1 MFNLFKKRLVA
12 EKDISRLEIVSA
24 GSPFAYA
31 EAYRSLRTNLNFVTH
46 LKKYRKL
53 LLTSSLPNEGKSSVA
68 INLAYILAEN
78 GYRVILIDCDLR
90 NPMLHKYLRA
100 QRYRMTGLSTV
111 LSGTCTVEEAI
122 ARFSDLKFHLMTAG
136 PIPPNPAELLASE
149 DMGDLLDAL
158 AVKYDYVI
166 CDTPP
171 VSLVTDAVVLSQ
183 HCDGTLL
190 IVRQNYASF
199 DEVKK
204 TKRSLKNVNADIIGC
219 VLNQY
224 DISADVKIS
233 KYSGAYYQYEYSSKE
248 GEMK

>member
-1 MFNLFKKRLVA
+1 MFNLFRKRLEV
-12 EKDISRLEIVSA
+12 EKDLSRLEIISA
-24 GSPFAYA
+24 NSPFAYA
-31 EAYRSLRTNLNFVTH
+31 ESYRSLRTNLNFVTH
-46 LKKYRKL
+46 HKKYRKL
-53 LLTSSLPNEGKSSVA
+53 LLTSTLPNEGKSSVA
-68 INLAYILAEN
+68 INLACILAEN
-78 GYRVILIDCDLR
+78 GYKVILIDCDMR

-100 QRYRMTGLSTV
+100 QRFRMTGLSTV
-111 LSGTCTVEEAI
+111 LSGACKVEEAI
-122 ARFSDLKFHLMTAG
+122 AHFSDLKFHLMTAG

-199 DEVKK
+199 EEVRK
-204 TKRSLKNVNADIIGC
+204 TRRSLKNVNADIIGC

-224 DISADVKIS
+224 DIAYDVKIS
-233 KYSGAYYQYEYSSKE
+233 KYSGAYYQYEYSNRE
-248 GEMK
+248 GGIK